1 MERAYA
7 PLVRQFSPIK
17 GYQTAYTLVYSLDAA
32 AEGSCQLTLARQGAQ
47 EQRVSM
53 LVPLDPKEGYRL
65 LQYLYENAV
74 QPEQWDDVIADHLP
88 ALAAAPRGGTAR
100 EQ

>member
-17 GYQTAYTLVYSLDAA
+17 GYQTGYTLVYSLDAA

-53 LVPLDPKEGYRL
+53 LVPLAWF
-65 LQYLYENAV
+65 AV
-74 QPEQWDDVIADHLP
+74 TDTLVTFASLFGF
-88 ALAAAPRGGTAR
+88 ANSNLAP
-100 EQ
+100 

>member
-7 PLVRQFSPIK
+7 PLVRQFSSIK

-32 AEGSCQLTLARQGAQ
+32 VEGSCQLTLARQGAQ

-53 LVPLDPKEGYRL
+53 LVPLDPEKGYRL

-74 QPEQWDDVIADHLP
+74 QPEHWDDVIADHLP

>member
-7 PLVRQFSPIK
+7 PLVRQFSSIK

-47 EQRVSM
+47 EQRVSI
-53 LVPLDPKEGYRL
+53 LVPLDPE
-65 LQYLYENAV
+65 
-74 QPEQWDDVIADHLP
+74 
-88 ALAAAPRGGTAR
+88 RGIGCCSISMKMPYSRSSGTM
-100 EQ
+100 

>member
-7 PLVRQFSPIK
+7 PLVRQFSSIK
-17 GYQTAYTLVYSLDAA
+17 GYQTGYTLVYSLDAA

-53 LVPLDPKEGYRL
+53 LVPLDPQKGYRL

-74 QPEQWDDVIADHLP
+74 QPG
-88 ALAAAPRGGTAR
+88 ALGRCDCGSSPGAGGRTERRHRA
-100 EQ
+100 

>member
-17 GYQTAYTLVYSLDAA
+17 GYQTAYTLVYSLNAA

-53 LVPLDPKEGYRL
+53 LVPLDPEK
-65 LQYLYENAV
+65 
-74 QPEQWDDVIADHLP
+74 
-88 ALAAAPRGGTAR
+88 GGIGCCSISMKMPCSRSIGTM
-100 EQ
+100 

>member
-7 PLVRQFSPIK
+7 PLVRQFSPSK
-17 GYQTAYTLVYSLDAA
+17 GYQTGYTLVYSLDAA

-47 EQRVSM
+47 EPRVSM
-53 LVPLDPKEGYRL
+53 MVPLDPEKGYRL
-65 LQYLYENAV
+65 QQYEIAV

>member
-7 PLVRQFSPIK
+7 PLVRQFSSIK
-17 GYQTAYTLVYSLDAA
+17 VYSLDAA

-53 LVPLDPKEGYRL
+53 LVPLDPKKGYRL

-74 QPEQWDDVIADHLP
+74 QPEHWDDVIADHLP

>member
-7 PLVRQFSPIK
+7 PLVRQFSSIK

-32 AEGSCQLTLARQGAQ
+32 AEGSCQLTLA
-47 EQRVSM
+47 
-53 LVPLDPKEGYRL
+53 PKKGYRL

-74 QPEQWDDVIADHLP
+74 QPEHWDDVIADHLP

>member
-17 GYQTAYTLVYSLDAA
+17 GYQTGYTLVYSLDAA

-53 LVPLDPKEGYRL
+53 LVPLDPEKGYRL
-65 LQYLYENAV
+65 LQYLYGCCSISMKM
-74 QPEQWDDVIADHLP
+74 PCSRSI
-88 ALAAAPRGGTAR
+88 GTM
-100 EQ
+100 

>member
-7 PLVRQFSPIK
+7 PLIRQFSSIK

-53 LVPLDPKEGYRL
+53 LVPLDYRL
-65 LQYLYENAV
+65 LQYLYENVV
-74 QPEQWDDVIADHLP
+74 QPEHWDDVIADHLP